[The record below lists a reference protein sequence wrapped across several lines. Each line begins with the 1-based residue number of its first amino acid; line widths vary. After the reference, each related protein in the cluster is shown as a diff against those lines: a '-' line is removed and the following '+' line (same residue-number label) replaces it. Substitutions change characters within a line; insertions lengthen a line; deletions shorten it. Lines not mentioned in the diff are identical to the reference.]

1 MEYRYLLVVRFT
13 LLNVVAI
20 AALFA
25 GYMEGWLEGLL
36 EGPTFLMAFSIF
48 AVFVHGLIGCAAKY
62 GARARN

>member
-25 GYMEGWLEGLL
+25 GYMEGLL
-36 EGPTFLMAFSIF
+36 EGPTFLMTFSIF

-62 GARARN
+62 GVRARN